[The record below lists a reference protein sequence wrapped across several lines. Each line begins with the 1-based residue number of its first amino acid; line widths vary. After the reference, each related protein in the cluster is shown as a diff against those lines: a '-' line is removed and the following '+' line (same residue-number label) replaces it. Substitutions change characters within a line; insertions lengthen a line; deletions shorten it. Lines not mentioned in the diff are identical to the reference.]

1 MKNEMLFIW
10 IFLAGFGVILYVGY
24 LMDKKRRQGMM
35 RVARLLGLSY
45 SPGADNDLL
54 GRFSLFQLGTRGHS
68 QSMRNVLRGN
78 YQGLE
83 VSFFDYSYTTGS
95 GKHRHTTHQS
105 VAFLPQ
111 ADSGVLPDFTLRP
124 ENVFDK
130 VATAFGCVDINFPQD
145 EAFSRAYRLHGR
157 DQAAVCG
164 SFDEA
169 VRGFLVRNPQLC
181 VERAAPGLIVYRS
194 GVRLEPETLR
204 VFLDRSLELFSLLTA
219 RR

>member
-1 MKNEMLFIW
+1 VKPDAYIFW

-24 LMDKKRRQGMM
+24 LMDKKRREAMM

-45 SPGADNDLL
+45 SPGADNALL
-54 GRFSLFQLGTRGHS
+54 SRFSLFQLGTRGHS
-68 QSMRNVLRGN
+68 QSMRNVLQGN

-83 VSFFDYSYTTGS
+83 ISFFDYSYTTGS
-95 GKHRHTTHQS
+95 GKHRHTTCQS

-124 ENVFDK
+124 ENMFDK

-157 DQAAVCG
+157 DQAAVSG
-164 SFDEA
+164 LFDEA
-169 VRGFLVRNPQLC
+169 VRGFLVRNPQLW

-204 VFLDRSLELFSLLTA
+204 VFLDRSLELFSLLA
-219 RR
+219 AHR